1 MVRRLAPREV
11 DEPQGRSPTRE
22 RVLDVAEQLF
32 ADHGFDGTSLR
43 MIALQVGIREPSLY
57 AHFPGKDAIYEAVID
72 RALSPFSEA
81 LLSWSSSVLS
91 LQTLVEMP
99 QRLLQLHA
107 QHPRSAQI
115 LHREFTS
122 PKQRIHPK
130 VLAWQK
136 RFVTDVQRFMRG
148 MPEREVDRTKAVA
161 NLVTCTNL
169 ILGIFST
176 RGMQQSLLGDA
187 YDEQVMMAEYLRL
200 TTRILKSLV
209 L

>member
-1 MVRRLAPREV
+1 MSQRSDAM
-11 DEPQGRSPTRE
+11 QGRSDTRE
-22 RVLDVAEQLF
+22 RILDVAEQLF
-32 ADHGFDGTSLR
+32 ADHAFDGTSLR
-43 MIALQVGIREPSLY
+43 MIALQVGIREPSIY
-57 AHFPGKDAIYEAVID
+57 AHFASKDAIYDAVID
-72 RALSPFSEA
+72 RALQPFNQA
-81 LLSWSSSVLS
+81 LMSWNMAALTVH
-91 LQTLVEMP
+91 TLFEMP
-99 QRLLQLHA
+99 GRLLALHA
-107 QHPRSAQI
+107 QHPRCAQI

-122 PKQRIHPK
+122 PQDHISPK

-136 RFVTDVQRFMRG
+136 QFVTQVQQFMQG
-148 MPEREVDRTKAVA
+148 LPDQQVDRSKAVA

-187 YDEQVMMAEYLRL
+187 YDEEAMMTEHLRL